1 MGTIFWVVVIFFYN
15 LTSVVFGDWHVQGK
29 I

>member
-1 MGTIFWVVVIFFYN
+1 MGTIFLGRSDFFYN

>member
-1 MGTIFWVVVIFFYN
+1 MGTIFWVVVIFYN